1 MEVWW
6 AAFMRVLLVNYE
18 YPPFGG
24 GAGNATQELGRAL
37 TKMGHAVTVLKG
49 GKGDPCVEPDG
60 MRVVPVGASRKH
72 FSQASF
78 REMFSFLLRGVFWA
92 LSSRGRDFDLTIV
105 FFALP
110 CGPIATFQNKRW
122 HVPYIISLRG
132 GDVPG
137 LVPAIEPLHRMFAPF
152 RRWVS
157 KNATAVVANSSSLAE
172 LAQASDPVSV
182 TVIPNGVDTQ
192 YYCPSG
198 NSIGVK
204 DAPLRLL
211 MVGRFHRQKLIPESI
226 RWLAQAKSK
235 GIEFLVTIV
244 GDGPERDAVEAAI
257 EDLDM
262 TKFICLKG
270 WLGKDE
276 LIKQYQQTDCY
287 LNLSSYEGLPNT
299 VLEAMACALPV
310 IASDIPPH
318 RRLVEHQVTGYL
330 VDLDRPEN
338 LIDQLAEL
346 VTDKRRGR
354 VMGEAGRQ
362 AVLTNY
368 CWKAVAK
375 SYIALFVQHQKEL
388 ADHVV

>member
-1 MEVWW
+1 MKI
-6 AAFMRVLLVNYE
+6 LLINYE

-24 GAGNATQELGRAL
+24 GAGNATQEIGRAL
-37 TKMGHAVTVLKG
+37 TKMGHAVTALIG
-49 GKGDPCVEPDG
+49 GKGALYTDPDG
-60 MRVVPVGASRKH
+60 IRVLPVGSARKH

-78 REMFSFLLRGVFWA
+78 REMFSFFLLGA
-92 LSSRGRDFDLTIV
+92 LWTVGGRGRDFDLTIV

-110 CGPIATFQNKRW
+110 CGPIATFLNKRW
-122 HVPYIISLRG
+122 HVPYIVSLRG

-137 LVPAIEPLHRMFAPF
+137 LVPAIEPLHRFLAPF

-157 KNATAVVANSSSLAE
+157 KNAKAVVANSPSLAE
-172 LAQASDPVSV
+172 LAQAADPVSV

-192 YYCPSG
+192 YYHPAG

-211 MVGRFHRQKLIPESI
+211 LVGRFHRQKLIPETI
-226 RWLAQAKSK
+226 QWLAQAKSQ

-244 GDGPERDAVEAAI
+244 GDGPERDAVEATI
-257 EDLDM
+257 EDVNM

-276 LIKQYQQTDCY
+276 LIKQYQQADCY
-287 LNLSSYEGLPNT
+287 LNLSSYEGMPNS

-310 IASDIPPH
+310 IVSDIPSH
-318 RRLVEHQVTGYL
+318 RGLVQHQVTGYL
-330 VDLDRPEN
+330 VDLTRPEYF
-338 LIDQLAEL
+338 IDQLTEL
-346 VTDKRRGR
+346 ATDRRRGR

-362 AVLTNY
+362 LVLADYSWT
-368 CWKAVAK
+368 AVAN
-375 SYIALFVQHQKEL
+375 SYMALFAQRQQRS
-388 ADHVV
+388 ADYDV